1 MKLGDE
7 LDEDGDPPRVWSRT
21 ENYPGTAFTRSF
33 GDSEA
38 EKLGVFA
45 EPEIDIRTVTPA
57 DAFICIASDGVF
69 EFLTNQAVVDI
80 VKRYSD
86 PLEANR
92 VVVQEA
98 YQAWLD
104 LEVRTDDIT
113 LITIFVSGVTDD
125 NFGSSAEE
133 VGHHT
138 PRLQGARPVRRQV
151 SRKAAQRGLVLAKSD
166 EDNEPINLD
175 DFVSEKSQEE
185 RDRILETIVGSFIF
199 QHTNEDQVGGSVH
212 PDSASCSLPP
222 PHPPLNLYKKQ
233 TLCAVDGSHLQK
245 TVIVDAMQRVD
256 VKAGDRVIK
265 QGDAGDRFYV
275 VTCCAMLCNAFF

>member
-1 MKLGDE
+1 MASQADLATAPTTPCPWTTVPSSDTCVI
-7 LDEDGDPPRVWSRT
+7 R
-21 ENYPGTAFTRSF
+21 PGHQKTSVY
-33 GDSEA
+33 
-38 EKLGVFA
+38 L
-45 EPEIDIRTVTPA
+45 
-57 DAFICIASDGVF
+57 
-69 EFLTNQAVVDI
+69 
-80 VKRYSD
+80 
-86 PLEANR
+86 
-92 VVVQEA
+92 
-98 YQAWLD
+98 
-104 LEVRTDDIT
+104 
-113 LITIFVSGVTDD
+113 
-125 NFGSSAEE
+125 
-133 VGHHT
+133 
-138 PRLQGARPVRRQV
+138 RRQV